1 MLGLLRWAISLFFI
15 INIII
20 IIIIQKHRQTI
31 PDIVT
36 MMSQQKAR
44 TPNRLVWP
52 KAVEIAKVRHRH
64 LHLNNCKLFSQ
75 SMALFYVSF
84 RSNTTQ

>member
-1 MLGLLRWAISLFFI
+1 MLGLLRWAVFLC
-15 INIII
+15 III

-31 PDIVT
+31 PNVVV

-52 KAVEIAKVRHRH
+52 KAVEIAGVGHRH
-64 LHLNNCKLFSQ
+64 LHLNSCKFFSQ
-75 SMALFYVSF
+75 SMALLYVSF
-84 RSNTTQ
+84 SNNTTQ